1 MALQLRIVVPTEL
14 TGDVVSIARSQTAVS
29 EITVMAGAAMVPAGD
44 VIVLQAV
51 REGMEEL
58 LQKLHTLNIAQVG
71 SLSVTAPELVIS
83 DRLDKAE
90 AQVAGDGADA
100 IIWDEVEQDTSDDSK
115 LTWSYLAFLAIA
127 VQLAGIGIVTD
138 STIAIVGAMVVGPE
152 FGPLAGLALAIVDR
166 RWKLARRAA
175 AALCLGFPVAMLL
188 AALATAAS
196 VWLGLFSPADVLG
209 ANRATEFIYHPGP
222 YSFIVAVLAGAA
234 GMLSLIGKKSAALVG
249 VFISVTT
256 VPAAGYVAVALV
268 LGEPGRAAGS
278 ALQLLLN
285 AAGIVLSAALVL
297 LGYRLARRRRPAPAR
312 YSAENARAAIG
323 GVGARSAFR
332 R

>member
-1 MALQLRIVVPTEL
+1 MALQIRIVTPSDL
-14 TGDVVSIARSQTAVS
+14 TGSVVSIARGHPGVS
-29 EITVMAGAAMVPAGD
+29 EISVLSGASMVPAGD

-51 REGMEEL
+51 RESVEML
-58 LQKLHTLNIAQVG
+58 LQKLHTLNIAKVG
-71 SLSVTAPELVIS
+71 SVSVTAPELVIS
-83 DRLDKAE
+83 ERLDAAE
-90 AQVAGDGADA
+90 EEVAGDGADA

-152 FGPLAGLALAIVDR
+152 FGPLAGLALALVDR

-175 AALCLGFPVAMLL
+175 AALCVGFPLAMAL
-188 AALATAAS
+188 AALAAAAS
-196 VWLGLFSPADVLG
+196 SRVGLFNPADVLG
-209 ANRATEFIYHPGP
+209 NNRAMEFIYHPGP

-268 LGEPGRAAGS
+268 LGEPGRAGGS

-285 AAGIVLSAALVL
+285 VAGIVISAAVVL
-297 LGYRLARRRRPAPAR
+297 LAYRLVRRRRPAPTR
-312 YSAENARAAIG
+312 YSAEHAQVAIG
-323 GVGARSAFR
+323 GVGVRSAFR

>member
-1 MALQLRIVVPTEL
+1 MALQIRIVVPSGTA
-14 TGDVVSIARSQTAVS
+14 DSVVAIARDHPGVS
-29 EITVMAGAAMVPAGD
+29 EISQTRGASLVPEGD

-51 REGMEEL
+51 RESVEGL
-58 LQKLHTLNIAQVG
+58 LEKLHGLHIDHQG
-71 SLSVTAPELVIS
+71 SVSVTAPELVMS
-83 DRLDKAE
+83 DRLDKA
-90 AQVAGDGADA
+90 AKAAAGDGADA
-100 IIWDEVEQDTSDDSK
+100 IIWAEVEKDTNADSK
-115 LTWSYLAFLAIA
+115 LTWSFLAFLVIA

-152 FGPLAGLALAIVDR
+152 FGPLAGLALALVDR

-175 AALCLGFPVAMLL
+175 VALLVGFPIAMALT
-188 AALATAAS
+188 ALATAAS
-196 VWLGLFSPADVLG
+196 VGLGLFSPAELLSE
-209 ANRATEFIYHPGP
+209 NRATEFIYHPGP

-268 LGEPGRAAGS
+268 LGEQGRAAGS
-278 ALQLLLN
+278 ALQLFLN
-285 AAGIVLSAALVL
+285 VAGIVVAAAAVL
-297 LGYRLARRRRPAPAR
+297 FVYRMFRRRRPAPTR
-312 YSAENARAAIG
+312 YSAAHAAATAHS
-323 GVGARSAFR
+323 VGSWNAFR

>member
-1 MALQLRIVVPTEL
+1 MALQLRIVVPSEL
-14 TGDVVSIARSQTAVS
+14 TGDVVSIARSQAAVS
-29 EITVMAGAAMVPAGD
+29 EITVMAGAAMLPAGD

-51 REGMEEL
+51 REGVEEL
-58 LQKLHTLNIAQVG
+58 LQKLHTLNIAEVG

-90 AQVAGDGADA
+90 GQVAGDGADA

-297 LGYRLARRRRPAPAR
+297 LGYRLARRRRPAPTR
-312 YSAENARAAIG
+312 YSAAHARAAIG
-323 GVGARSAFR
+323 GVGSRSAFR

>member
-1 MALQLRIVVPTEL
+1 MALQIRIVVPSSLTEPVL
-14 TGDVVSIARSQTAVS
+14 SIARSHSGVS
-29 EITVMAGAAMVPAGD
+29 EISLMSGASVVPEGD

-51 REGMEEL
+51 RESVEEL
-58 LQKLHTLNIAQVG
+58 LQKLHALNIAHVG
-71 SLSVTAPELVIS
+71 SVSITAPELIVS
-83 DRLDKAE
+83 ERLDKADE
-90 AQVAGDGADA
+90 QVAGDGADA
-100 IIWDEVEQDTSDDSK
+100 IIWDEVEKDTSDDSK
-115 LTWSYLAFLAIA
+115 LTWSYLAFLFIA

-152 FGPLAGLALAIVDR
+152 FGPLAGLALAVVDR
-166 RWKLARRAA
+166 RWKLARRAST
-175 AALCLGFPVAMLL
+175 ALWVGFPLAMVLT
-188 AALATAAS
+188 ALATAAS
-196 VWLGLFSPADVLG
+196 LWLGLFTPADVLG
-209 ANRATEFIYHPGP
+209 ENRATEFIYHPGP
-222 YSFIVAVLAGAA
+222 YSFIVAILAGAA

-285 AAGIVLSAALVL
+285 VAGIVISAAVVL
-297 LGYRLARRRRPAPAR
+297 LVYRRVRRRRPVPTR
-312 YSAENARAAIG
+312 YSAEHAKVAIG
-323 GVGARSAFR
+323 GVGVRSAFR

>member
-1 MALQLRIVVPTEL
+1 MALQIRIVVPSSL
-14 TGDVVSIARSQTAVS
+14 TGAVVSMARDHSGVS
-29 EITVMAGAAMVPAGD
+29 EISVLRGASMVPAGD

-51 REGMEEL
+51 RESVETL
-58 LQKLHTLNIAQVG
+58 LQKLHTFNIATVG
-71 SLSVTAPELVIS
+71 SVSVTAPELVIS
-83 DRLDKAE
+83 DRLDAAE
-90 AQVAGDGADA
+90 DGAAGDGADA

-127 VQLAGIGIVTD
+127 VQLAGIGIITD

-152 FGPLAGLALAIVDR
+152 FGPLAGLALALVDR

-175 AALCLGFPVAMLL
+175 TALCVGFPVAMVLTGV
-188 AALATAAS
+188 ATVAS
-196 VWLGLFSPADVLG
+196 IWLGLFNPADVLG
-209 ANRATEFIYHPGP
+209 NNRATEFIYHPGP

-268 LGEPGRAAGS
+268 LGEPGRAGGS

-285 AAGIVLSAALVL
+285 VAGIVISAAAVL
-297 LGYRLARRRRPAPAR
+297 LAYRLVRRRRPAPTR
-312 YSAENARAAIG
+312 YSAEHAQMAIG